1 MIEVSKVMMK
11 KIVFILE
18 EPNTGITALRKRC
31 DALSQRLIAFTSR
44 DVRGIENDFT
54 LASAKNASQIYH
66 DLKNRNDLATT
77 LFATNLPA
85 LASEIIDDGAYCIG
99 LIEGSAREEDFPTAR
114 YLFAEF
120 DEVEED
126 SYVKAYQRLAGEP
139 WSILE
144 TERTY
149 LRETCVEDV
158 DAFYEIYKEPKIT
171 QYMEGLFTDP
181 EDEKRYTRDYIE
193 KVYGLMGYGV
203 WTVIDKATDAII
215 GRAGLSLRGGFTDAE
230 LGFLIAVPYQGRGY
244 ATEVITAILAYA
256 KNSLGF
262 DQVQALVKDDNTE
275 SIHLLT
281 KCGFAPAEE
290 VSIEEGV
297 YGNDYTGERV
307 NVLSDITFGTYLQMK
322 KIL

>member
-1 MIEVSKVMMK
+1 MMLRK
-11 KIVFILE
+11 AVFIIE
-18 EPNTGITALRKRC
+18 EPHTGITKLRKRL

-44 DVRGIENDFT
+44 DVNGIENDFL
-54 LASAKNASQIYH
+54 LAKQEDASEKYH
-66 DLKNRNDLATT
+66 DIKTRIDPATT
-77 LFATNLPA
+77 LFATNFPA
-85 LASEIIDDGAYCIG
+85 LAEKITEDGAYCIG
-99 LIEGSAREEDFPTAR
+99 LIEGNATEEDFPSVR

-126 SYVKAYQRLAGEP
+126 SYVKAYQRLAQEP

-144 TERTY
+144 TKRCI
-149 LRETCVEDV
+149 LRETIEEDV
-158 DAFYEIYKEPKIT
+158 DAFYRIYKEPKIT
-171 QYMEGLFTDP
+171 QYMEGLFPDP

-203 WTVIDKATDAII
+203 WTVIDKASGEII

-230 LGFLIAVPYQGRGY
+230 LGFLIAVPYQGKGY

-256 KNSLGF
+256 KNNLGF
-262 DQVQALVKDDNTE
+262 DCVQALVKDDNEE

-281 KCGFAPAEE
+281 KCGFNAVEE

-297 YGNDYTGERV
+297 YGSDYTGERT